1 MATYTLCGSGY
12 VGLHRDDGT
21 LLRELPLHVGG
32 YVSLRCCCE
41 AIWTMG
47 DDGIVHVVGLRRA

>member
-1 MATYTLCGSGY
+1 MATYTLRDSGY

-21 LLRELPLHVGG
+21 LLRELPLHVGHD
-32 YVSLRCCCE
+32 VSLCCGE